1 MHRLG
6 VRLHLLSL
14 AAGHDGAPLL
24 VHSKHEGVSA
34 RLRHGEIAH
43 EHPLDVAHEIDGIV
57 VHDGAPARC
66 RGGLFDLSWSRGSRW
81 LALHAVS
88 LARILV
94 AEAKLFLMTEGAST
108 ALLTDMYELT
118 MLDAALE
125 SGRAERK
132 SVFEAFARR
141 LPGGRRY
148 GVVAGTGRVLEA
160 IESFHFGTEEIDYL
174 ASAQIVSDTTL
185 EWLANYHFT
194 GDIYGYA
201 EGECYFPH
209 SPIMTVTGT
218 FADTCMLETVIL
230 SILNHD
236 SAVATAA
243 SRMTAAARE
252 RPCLEFGARRTHE
265 SAAIH
270 AARAAVICGFVG
282 TSDVEAGRTYG
293 LKIAGTSAHSF
304 TLLHDSE
311 EEAFAAQIDTMGTGT
326 TLLVDTYDIPT
337 GVERA
342 VAAARAAGGELGAVR
357 IDSGDLIAQA
367 FTVRKQL
374 DDLGATTTK
383 ITVTSDLDEFSIAAL
398 GAAPVDSYGVGTKL
412 VTGSGYPTAEMVYKL
427 VAREGDDGQMHEV
440 AKISSNKKSVG
451 GLKVAGRVRDQRG
464 HSAQELIVSA
474 QNWEDGLAYLERSGA
489 RPLQHKLVSGGEVN
503 QEFVGKD
510 AIAAAA
516 QRHNDSRAELPYD
529 GWRLSR
535 GEPAVPT
542 KMVDIFAGDD

>member
-1 MHRLG
+1 M
-6 VRLHLLSL
+6 
-14 AAGHDGAPLL
+14 
-24 VHSKHEGVSA
+24 
-34 RLRHGEIAH
+34 
-43 EHPLDVAHEIDGIV
+43 
-57 VHDGAPARC
+57 
-66 RGGLFDLSWSRGSRW
+66 
-81 LALHAVS
+81 
-88 LARILV
+88 
-94 AEAKLFLMTEGAST
+94 
-108 ALLTDMYELT
+108 
-118 MLDAALE
+118 
-125 SGRAERK
+125 
-132 SVFEAFARR
+132 
-141 LPGGRRY
+141 
-148 GVVAGTGRVLEA
+148 
-160 IESFHFGTEEIDYL
+160 
-174 ASAQIVSDTTL
+174 
-185 EWLANYHFT
+185 
-194 GDIYGYA
+194 
-201 EGECYFPH
+201 
-209 SPIMTVTGT
+209 
-218 FADTCMLETVIL
+218 
-230 SILNHD
+230 
-236 SAVATAA
+236 
-243 SRMTAAARE
+243 
-252 RPCLEFGARRTHE
+252 
-265 SAAIH
+265 
-270 AARAAVICGFVG
+270 
-282 TSDVEAGRTYG
+282 
-293 LKIAGTSAHSF
+293 
-304 TLLHDSE
+304 
-311 EEAFAAQIDTMGTGT
+311 
-326 TLLVDTYDIPT
+326 
-337 GVERA
+337 
-342 VAAARAAGGELGAVR
+342 R